1 MSRLDSKRLVKA
13 LRRVGAR
20 PYQVTMAATL
30 LAVNGIENALEFVYN
45 LQVRGLTLVPVN
57 AVAAQAQPPLEM

>member
-1 MSRLDSKRLVKA
+1 
-13 LRRVGAR
+13 
-20 PYQVTMAATL
+20 MAATL